1 MSKFIEPQILITE
14 RATATASSI
23 VRRLYNTLE
32 DEYDDNIGG
41 DFTYADATVDSAI
54 SFGTITKGKL
64 FILSSDQDV
73 SLKLNGSVTAMPA
86 MRFFLMV
93 ADETIGITSATI
105 SNASGSSA
113 SIEML
118 IAGDVTT

>member
-41 DFTYADATVDSAI
+41 EFTYADATVDSAI

-73 SLKLNGSVTAMPA
+73 SLKLNGSVTATPA

-93 ADETIGITSATI
+93 ADETTGITSATI

-113 SIEML
+113 AIEML
-118 IAGDVTT
+118 IAGDITT